1 MGGLRKAAHY
11 FLNSGMCYLNY
22 SVLIFAWLTGLKFLR
37 LVHLIWSPKRL
48 CQKDTQSY
56 VSHYLIK
63 LCINFFKSLIILF
76 SQTDSRKSYLTI
88 MYVLDHYNSV
98 KQICEF
104 PRTVEWTL
112 LFIIWSFFQDYSA
125 CGMSVVWTKT
135 VVMKM
140 KRNEWLHDIYGV
152 GTDRIYTWIIWGVMA
167 EGEIKDYSL
176 ILARW
181 TGRWY
186 HLWWGN

>member
-22 SVLIFAWLTGLKFLR
+22 SVFIFAWLTGLKFLQ

-48 CQKDTQSY
+48 CQKDIQSY
-56 VSHYLIK
+56 ISHYLIK
-63 LCINFFKSLIILF
+63 LCIDFLKSLTILF
-76 SQTDSRKSYLTI
+76 YRIDSRKSYLTI

-112 LFIIWSFFQDYSA
+112 WFIIWLIFSRLFCLWDVSGLNKDSGYEAEEKWMVAWYIRSWNWQNLHVDYMR
-125 CGMSVVWTKT
+125 GYGRG
-135 VVMKM
+135 
-140 KRNEWLHDIYGV
+140 RN
-152 GTDRIYTWIIWGVMA
+152 
-167 EGEIKDYSL
+167 
-176 ILARW
+176 
-181 TGRWY
+181 
-186 HLWWGN
+186 